1 MARLVIAEDQTH
13 IRNVLMMWMTRNGHD
28 VTGAP
33 NGRIALEYLR
43 THPVDLLITDVN
55 MPELDGIELTRQAF
69 DACPTLRQVF
79 VVTSRCDQH
88 EILTELE
95 DLRVSVFPKPFSPS
109 QLLRAV
115 DAFVATSGDG
125 AGNPASVAS
134 SAGPPSP
141 AGDRSAGPPSPAGA
155 SVCQD
160 GGSAGASPSPPA
172 VGEGP

>member
-1 MARLVIAEDQTH
+1 MARLVIAEDQAH
-13 IRNVLMMWMTRNGHD
+13 IRNVLTMWMTRNGHE

-33 NGRIALEYLR
+33 NGRVALEHLR
-43 THPVDLLITDVN
+43 MHPVDLLITDVN

-69 DACPTLRQVF
+69 DACPTLRKVF

-88 EILTELE
+88 EILTKLD

-109 QLLRAV
+109 QLLRTV

-125 AGNPASVAS
+125 TGNPVGTPVA
-134 SAGPPSP
+134 AGPP
-141 AGDRSAGPPSPAGA
+141 AG
-155 SVCQD
+155 
-160 GGSAGASPSPPA
+160 PA